1 MRWDQTHLNAQAQLQ
16 SKQKCGPFGKLWR
29 FWQVT
34 EGAVN
39 LFLVPVVWE
48 VLHLNAGD
56 GSKLSRTPPAA
67 QFGAIS
73 GAHIKVCVVLLV
85 VSLVISLLENAN
97 LLILSATIRGI

>member
-1 MRWDQTHLNAQAQLQ
+1 MHKPSCNRSKNAAHF
-16 SKQKCGPFGKLWR
+16 CGKLWQC
-29 FWQVT
+29 WQVT

-56 GSKLSRTPPAA
+56 GKLSPTPPAA

-73 GAHIKVCVVLLV
+73 GAHIEVCVVLLV
-85 VSLVISLLENAN
+85 VSLLISLLENAD